1 MRVALVEVLGSI
13 IHELAEAP
21 QDESDGSQKAKNLK
35 QINGL
40 YDLLLER
47 MLDVSSYVRVKVL
60 ATLSKLCEG
69 GSKFPQQR
77 LAMTRAAVE
86 ALEDKTSSVRKAA
99 VSLLVKLI
107 LTHPYGMYGGY
118 LSEEEWKV
126 KYKEV
131 ADMLEKMEGDLGKAV
146 EHNDRE
152 GSQEEDGEEDGDG
165 EEGAGGQQ
173 RKKKRKPW
181 VIRWHQKSVSFL
193 TYSTGRPRT
202 MTPWRSMAKR
212 RRRRRGRI
220 RSRGVSR

>member
-21 QDESDGSQKAKNLK
+21 QDESDGSQKAKKLK

-60 ATLSKLCEG
+60 ATLSKLCDG
-69 GSKFPQQR
+69 TQKFPQQR

-118 LSEEEWKV
+118 LNEEQWKDQ
-126 KYKEV
+126 YKV
-131 ADMLEKMEGDLGKAV
+131 VVDMLEKMEGEVGKAV
-146 EHNDRE
+146 EVNGRE
-152 GSQEEDGEEDGDG
+152 GSQEGAEDDEEEEDDEQDG
-165 EEGAGGQQ
+165 EEGGQ
-173 RKKKRKPW
+173 RKKK
-181 VIRWHQKSVSFL
+181 QKS
-193 TYSTGRPRT
+193 
-202 MTPWRSMAKR
+202 
-212 RRRRRGRI
+212 
-220 RSRGVSR
+220 